1 MNSLTR
7 RQSASGTTSVCM
19 RCPLTHR
26 LVQYSRLVGRQKMLQ
41 VVDQH
46 QPILELD
53 DAADMLE
60 VRCDVHSRSGGRCG
74 VFEYPL
80 RGVDDQHHGAP
91 CRMSDQEMVCR
102 IDSPLR

>member
-7 RQSASGTTSVCM
+7 RQSASGTTSICM
-19 RCPLTHR
+19 RCLLTHR
-26 LVQYSRLVGRQKMLQ
+26 FVQYSRLVGRKEMLQ
-41 VVDQH
+41 VVDEH

-60 VRCDVHSRSGGRCG
+60 VRCDVGGRSHGRCG
-74 VFEYPL
+74 GSESPL